1 MAAHT
6 SHPGDECLR
15 SLLAGFLRVVR
26 PLGPPCRRQR
36 PRGTTPGPA
45 AQGSRHHTGTL
56 GAGNAT
62 VSGCTSSSLTATR
75 NVDNSGNVT
84 QVNVTSVPQACAGE
98 TLAVTLQNSSHT
110 SLGAATTVVGTCSGG
125 CTVTV
130 TGFGSV
136 SAANVTYYAL
146 SLTQ

>member
-1 MAAHT
+1 MKRLTHMLGIAVTAVLLSVGVASAA
-6 SHPGDECLR
+6 
-15 SLLAGFLRVVR
+15 SLGL
-26 PLGPPCRRQR
+26 
-36 PRGTTPGPA
+36 
-45 AQGSRHHTGTL
+45 STGKL
-56 GAGNAT
+56 GAGSAT

-84 QVNVTSVPQACAGE
+84 QVDVTSVPQACAGE

>member
-1 MAAHT
+1 MKRLTNTFGIALTAALL
-6 SHPGDECLR
+6 SVGVASAA
-15 SLLAGFLRVVR
+15 SLGL
-26 PLGPPCRRQR
+26 
-36 PRGTTPGPA
+36 
-45 AQGSRHHTGTL
+45 STGNL
-56 GAGNAT
+56 GAGSAT

-84 QVNVTSVPQACAGE
+84 QINVTSVPQACAGE

>member
-1 MAAHT
+1 MKRLTNTFGIALTAALL
-6 SHPGDECLR
+6 SVGVASAA
-15 SLLAGFLRVVR
+15 SLGL
-26 PLGPPCRRQR
+26 
-36 PRGTTPGPA
+36 
-45 AQGSRHHTGTL
+45 STGKL
-56 GAGNAT
+56 GAGSAT

-84 QVNVTSVPQACAGE
+84 QIDVTSVPQACAGE

>member
-1 MAAHT
+1 MKRLTNTFGIALTAALL
-6 SHPGDECLR
+6 SVGVASAA
-15 SLLAGFLRVVR
+15 SLGL
-26 PLGPPCRRQR
+26 
-36 PRGTTPGPA
+36 
-45 AQGSRHHTGTL
+45 STGKL
-56 GAGNAT
+56 GAGSAT

-84 QVNVTSVPQACAGE
+84 QINVTSVPQACAGE

>member
-1 MAAHT
+1 VKRLTNTFGIALTAALL
-6 SHPGDECLR
+6 SVGVASAA
-15 SLLAGFLRVVR
+15 SLGL
-26 PLGPPCRRQR
+26 
-36 PRGTTPGPA
+36 
-45 AQGSRHHTGTL
+45 STGKL
-56 GAGNAT
+56 GAGSAT

-84 QVNVTSVPQACAGE
+84 QVDVTSVPQACAGE

>member
-1 MAAHT
+1 VKRLTNTFGIALTAALL
-6 SHPGDECLR
+6 SVGVASAA
-15 SLLAGFLRVVR
+15 SLGL
-26 PLGPPCRRQR
+26 
-36 PRGTTPGPA
+36 
-45 AQGSRHHTGTL
+45 STGTL

-84 QVNVTSVPQACAGE
+84 QVNVTSVPQACAAE

-130 TGFGSV
+130 TDFGAV